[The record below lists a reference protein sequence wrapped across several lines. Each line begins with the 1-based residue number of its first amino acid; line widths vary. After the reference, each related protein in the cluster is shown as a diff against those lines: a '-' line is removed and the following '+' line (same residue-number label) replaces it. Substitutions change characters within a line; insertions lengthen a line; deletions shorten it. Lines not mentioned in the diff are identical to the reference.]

1 METLILAK
9 GTKIV
14 VSDTFFCKGF
24 EGVIVSEGLTTSKYG
39 DAVYTVR
46 CDSDTT
52 EFNVRPETVS
62 LKK

>member
-1 METLILAK
+1 MGTVNLAK
-9 GTKIV
+9 GTKVV

-24 EGVIVSEGLTTSKYG
+24 EGVIISEGLTTSKYG
-39 DAVYTVR
+39 DTVYTVR
-46 CDSDTT
+46 CDSDNT